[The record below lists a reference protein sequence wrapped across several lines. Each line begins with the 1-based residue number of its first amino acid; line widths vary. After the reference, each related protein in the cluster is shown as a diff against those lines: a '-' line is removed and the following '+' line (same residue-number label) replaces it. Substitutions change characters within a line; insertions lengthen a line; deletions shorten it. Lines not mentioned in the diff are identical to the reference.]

1 MTYLFTPLTWL
12 SSALEAAKGQRT
24 LKKLSTV
31 QHPSDGYRVVF
42 SDGSIIAIFCSEII
56 YLVSY
61 AAWWARSHRLYIYTV
76 YSTCTSDTPPD
87 LKARFSKEFSI
98 TNVLSYFSTQ
108 AARKK
113 AAIDA
118 YVDILI
124 EEAQA

>member
-1 MTYLFTPLTWL
+1 MIYLFTPLIWL
-12 SSALEAAKGQRT
+12 SNAFEAAKGQRT
-24 LKKLSTV
+24 LKKLHTV
-31 QHPSDGYRVVF
+31 QHPGDGYRVVF

-61 AAWWARSHRLYIYTV
+61 AAWWAHSRRLYIYTV
-76 YSTCTSDTPPD
+76 YSTCTNDTPPD

-98 TNVLSYFSTQ
+98 GNVLNYFSSQ
-108 AARKK
+108 SARKK

-124 EEAQA
+124 EEARA